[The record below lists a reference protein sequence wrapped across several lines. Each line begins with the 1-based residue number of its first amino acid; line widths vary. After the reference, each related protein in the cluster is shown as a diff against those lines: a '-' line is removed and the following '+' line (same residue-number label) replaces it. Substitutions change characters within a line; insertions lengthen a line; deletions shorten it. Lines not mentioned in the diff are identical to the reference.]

1 VVTGGVLRSRDMR
14 WATRLAVLLA
24 LLFGCQRDSGQRC
37 AVGEVVICA
46 RQDANCCQRLRS
58 GAWKLQLDTG
68 EARWACN
75 ADKSHCWSLQ

>member
-1 VVTGGVLRSRDMR
+1 MR

-24 LLFGCQRDSGQRC
+24 LLFGCQRDCGQRC
-37 AVGEVVICA
+37 DVGEVIICA
-46 RQDANCCQRLRS
+46 RREEKTGACLAFSCQRLRS